1 MGVLYTD
8 VTYIKKY
15 AVGIPFKT
23 LRKYRGTYYGKIK
36 ECDDCVLA
44 N

>member
-15 AVGIPFKT
+15 ALGFPFKT
-23 LRKYRGTYYGKIK
+23 LHKYRGTYYGKIK
-36 ECDDCVLA
+36 GCDDCVLA